1 VNVNTEVKDDDK
13 YTYITKTYTDILN
26 RVYLVNF
33 EITIYVIEI
42 NVLTVLNGGA
52 GLKFS

>member
-1 VNVNTEVKDDDK
+1 MDVKQDSV
-13 YTYITKTYTDILN
+13 YNYISNIYRQVLN
-26 RVYLVNF
+26 ENYPLNF
-33 EITIYVIEI
+33 EVAVYVLEI